1 MNNRE
6 IGQILLKT
14 GDECPE
20 TAASGVGDLAK
31 KRGGTFAKIR
41 ACEYS
46 ADEKVLF
53 SRAKNA
59 EIRICFATDVL
70 GKISCGKHVIRED
83 QSFFGYWM
91 AEDHISKIPRGKH
104 KPCTERVTG
113 CSVLIGSKGFS
124 KKLSKKSITDS
135 V

>member
-31 KRGGTFAKIR
+31 KRDGTFAKIR

-53 SRAKNA
+53 SRGKNA
-59 EIRICFATDVL
+59 EIRVCFAADVL
-70 GKISCGKHVIRED
+70 GKIPCGKDVIREN
-83 QSFFGYWM
+83 QSFFGDWM
-91 AEDHISKIPRGKH
+91 TQNHISKIPRGKN

-113 CSVLIGSKGFS
+113 RSVLIGSNGFS
-124 KKLSKKSITDS
+124 KKLSEKSVTDS